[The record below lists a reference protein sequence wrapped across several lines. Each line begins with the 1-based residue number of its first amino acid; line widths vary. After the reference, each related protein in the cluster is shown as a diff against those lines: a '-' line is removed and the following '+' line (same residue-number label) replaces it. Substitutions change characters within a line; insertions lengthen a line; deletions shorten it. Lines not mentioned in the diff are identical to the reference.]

1 MSNLSGRRVD
11 RPAIIVGVVLLA
23 AAAVVAYDANNIH
36 AGFTY
41 GISPSAVPFV
51 IAAFLAVL
59 GVGHF
64 VAAFKEGLPTP
75 DEADWGAVGLMSAG
89 LFGLIASIAFGGGF
103 ILGSTI
109 LFALTARSFGRKALI
124 ADIAIGFVLGLFIYI
139 LFNRLLGLGLPSGR
153 IERGVLIG
161 LDGVVGWV
169 SGLFGSSAQ

>member
-11 RPAIIVGVVLLA
+11 RPAIVVGVVLLVA
-23 AAAVVAYDANNIH
+23 AIVVAYDASQIH

-51 IAAFLAVL
+51 IAAFLAAL

-64 VAAFKEGLPTP
+64 VAAFKDGLPTP

-109 LFALTARSFGRKALI
+109 LFALTARSFGRRAL
-124 ADIAIGFVLGLFIYI
+124 AVDVAIGLVLGLVIFL
-139 LFNRLLGLGLPSGR
+139 LFNNLLSLTLPEGP
-153 IERGVLIG
+153 IER
-161 LDGVVGWV
+161 
-169 SGLFGSSAQ
+169 LF